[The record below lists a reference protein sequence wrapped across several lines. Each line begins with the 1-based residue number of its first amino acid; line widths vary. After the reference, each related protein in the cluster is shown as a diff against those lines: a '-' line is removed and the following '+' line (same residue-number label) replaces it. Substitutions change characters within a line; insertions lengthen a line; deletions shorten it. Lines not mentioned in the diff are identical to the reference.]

1 MAPDTI
7 QQRVAEPNAARHT
20 AQDAVVVSEDGCDA
34 CAHPRSAHDALGTR
48 FCAAT
53 TATALTRGCICG

>member
-7 QQRVAEPNAARHT
+7 QQRAAEPNAARHT
-20 AQDAVVVSEDGCDA
+20 ARGAVVASEDRCDA
-34 CAHPRSAHDALGTR
+34 CTHPLSAHDALGNR